1 MQSHRLKFNADFSVF
16 YVAIVAFSV
25 IFSIFMRIVPHA
37 STHEFLL
44 YIWTN
49 LAENIVCGLGF
60 VDSYPFEHH
69 KGVLVEP
76 AIDVD
81 AL

>member
-1 MQSHRLKFNADFSVF
+1 MPKHQWVFFYQYIVHGNIYFMQSHRLKFNADFSVF

-44 YIWTN
+44 Y
-49 LAENIVCGLGF
+49 NIMSKYRSV
-60 VDSYPFEHH
+60 
-69 KGVLVEP
+69 KT
-76 AIDVD
+76 
-81 AL
+81 